1 MMFAPFCVKGEVVFF
16 FFLFK
21 GVIKSMLIVWV
32 FFFKEDVFLKMTSK
46 LRDIKVKLI

>member
-16 FFLFK
+16 FFVQGCNQK
-21 GVIKSMLIVWV
+21 HANCVG

>member
-1 MMFAPFCVKGEVVFF
+1 MMFAPFCVKGEVVFL

-32 FFFKEDVFLKMTSK
+32 FFKEDVFLKMTSK
-46 LRDIKVKLI
+46 LRDIKAKLI